1 MTGYNGDEKIEVING
16 ESQKALIPTKAEQ
29 KEVTFTMNV
38 INNYENTLDHVVV
51 LGRTPF
57 KDNKDVSTS
66 LSLGSNITMPLT
78 SGLTVTGVD
87 ASKATIYYS
96 ENGEATKDLNNTS
109 NGWTTSIANY
119 ANVKSYM
126 IVINGTMNVGDT
138 FAFSYKAN
146 IPANLE
152 HNKSAYE
159 NYVVYYLSL
168 IHI

>member
-1 MTGYNGDEKIEVING
+1 
-16 ESQKALIPTKAEQ
+16 
-29 KEVTFTMNV
+29 MNV

-96 ENGEATKDLNNTS
+96 ENGEATTDLSNS
-109 NGWTTSIANY
+109 QNGWTTSVTDYTKI
-119 ANVKSYM
+119 KSYM
-126 IVINGTMNVGDT
+126 IVLNEDYAMNSGDT
-138 FAFSYKAN
+138 ITFTYKATL
-146 IPANLE
+146 PANLDYDQE
-152 HNKSAYE
+152 VYE
-159 NYVVYYLSL
+159 NYGVFFNNNKTSGT
-168 IHI
+168 ITDKAIATK